1 MRSGCHHID
10 DCVEC
15 ISLQRPH
22 CVSGVSK
29 SMKRSNSLSDMNFEG
44 LLPAAQAQ
52 ESEEE
57 RHKKSIRSTS
67 RSRQTLFTP
76 CPSPTYPAAR
86 SSFACHLPTRLK
98 FPPIAA
104 CHFISTALLFNSIWT
119 YDILVYAN
127 ILLVLI
133 NTGCEA

>member
-15 ISLQRPH
+15 ISLQRSH

-67 RSRQTLFTP
+67 RSRHPLP
-76 CPSPTYPAAR
+76 VS
-86 SSFACHLPTRLK
+86 HLPCRPILIRLSLTHQS
-98 FPPIAA
+98 PA
-104 CHFISTALLFNSIWT
+104 CHFISTALSFNSTWT